1 MILGYLFIL
10 VSGSKAD
17 RKSWNKWALLGRTL
31 DVNLFIVS
39 LGWAKLPKED
49 SSSFL
54 PEFYR
59 CSCQRL
65 GTEQG
70 KETTLVDF
78 HSPLCLLL
86 LSLDQEL
93 ANFLLRAREYLCLY
107 IFFSLKKKKTA
118 KNVKALL
125 NYQLCKNR
133 LQGWTWPVSYTVCR
147 PLAQMS
153 NVVATS
159 YMLQRST

>member
-39 LGWAKLPKED
+39 LGWAKFPKED

-107 IFFSLKKKKTA
+107 IFFSLKKKK
-118 KNVKALL
+118 KN
-125 NYQLCKNR
+125 CKKR
-133 LQGWTWPVSYTVCR
+133 KSPPELSAMQKQAPGLD
-147 PLAQMS
+147 LARELYS
-153 NVVATS
+153 LPTSSPNVQCGS
-159 YMLQRST
+159 H